1 MLRFAFRNLRAYA
14 PRFVATALAVVV
26 GIGFM
31 AAGLMLTGA
40 MRSALLGS
48 VDRQY
53 AGVDAAVV
61 SLIDFEGVGP
71 GVTPADLDR
80 IRTAPGVAAAA
91 GELTA
96 PVRILDADG
105 ASRTS
110 RTVGRAWIDDPE
122 LNPLQV
128 TSGSAPGGTAP
139 GGIVLD
145 ERTASD
151 LGLGPGDDVTL
162 ATPIGRTTR
171 TVVGLSRFGATDSVD
186 DGGTVSFA
194 PDDALAVL
202 GTEARGWEAVLVR
215 AQPEVTGVDRTLAAE
230 LDGRYRVVDGATLR
244 TERQALTAG
253 VVDILRPVLNGFA
266 WVALFVAGFVIANT
280 FAIVVT
286 QRRQELALVRAIGGT
301 PAQVR
306 RALLAEGVAVGVV
319 ASALG
324 IVAGALLSAG
334 VVWLVDR
341 LGFRLPGA
349 GLSITPLLVVGCMLA
364 GTVVTTLS
372 VLAPA
377 VRAGRTRPVEAM
389 RAGAVDRSGT
399 STLRA
404 VVGGALLG
412 LGLVALLGIRLAGA
426 TSWLLGPGA
435 LALFLGVVVGGP
447 LLARAGA
454 RVLQPV
460 ARRLGLTARLAV
472 DNTVRNPRRTATT
485 ANALVIGLFLVTV
498 VTTSGEA
505 FKSWATG
512 ELDALSASDFIVAS
526 AGAPIDDRVVVAID
540 DVPGVRRTAP
550 VRTTVT
556 VSSTTGQTPVSGADV
571 EVLRETTGLEVVEG
585 SLDEVAAGRAAA
597 VVDFT
602 TLTLGGIGAGTG
614 PGSTDPG
621 STDPGTTGPGGESP
635 FGPGV
640 GLGDAV
646 AVTRP
651 DGTVEAVPV
660 AATLRARIDSLTLG
674 ILVSEETLSE
684 LLGPQPVNLVYV
696 RTEPGAAEEVGVE
709 IDRVVQAFTGIEVV
723 PGNFLG
729 QVVGQVLDF
738 LVAAVNALLGVSVVV
753 ALVGIVNT
761 TTLSIHERRAE
772 LGVVRALGT
781 TRGQVART
789 VVGESVLVAALGT
802 VVGVGCGLLVG
813 WVLVGALGDGTVPFS
828 LNPARTGAIIVVGF
842 LVGVVA
848 SVVPAR
854 RAVRVDVLEAIRAT

>member
-1 MLRFAFRNLRAYA
+1 MLRFAVRNLRAYA

-40 MRSALLGS
+40 MKSALLGS

-53 AGVDAAVV
+53 ASVDAAVV
-61 SLIDFEGVGP
+61 SLIDFEGVSP
-71 GVTPADLDR
+71 GVSPAALEQ
-80 IRTAPGVAAAA
+80 IARTPGVAAAA

-96 PVRILDADG
+96 PVRILGEDG
-105 ASRTS
+105 TTRAS
-110 RTVGRAWIDDPE
+110 RTVGRAWIDDPD
-122 LNPLQV
+122 LNPLEV
-128 TSGSAPGGTAP
+128 TEGTPPTDGVVLDRRTADELDLAPGDT
-139 GGIVLD
+139 
-145 ERTASD
+145 
-151 LGLGPGDDVTL
+151 VTL
-162 ATPIGRTTR
+162 ATPIGRITR
-171 TVVGLSRFGATDSVD
+171 PVVGLSSFGDADSID

-194 PDDALAVL
+194 PDDALQVL

-215 AQPEVTGVDRTLAAE
+215 AEPGTTALDRTLATE
-230 LDGRYRVVDGATLR
+230 LADAYRVVGGADFR

-253 VVDILRPVLNGFA
+253 VVDVLRPVLNGFA

-334 VVWLVDR
+334 VVWLVGR
-341 LGFRLPGA
+341 LGYRLPGA
-349 GLSITPLLVVGCMLA
+349 GLSVTPLLVFGCLAA
-364 GTVVTTLS
+364 GTVVTTVS

-377 VRAGRTRPVEAM
+377 IRAGRTRPVEAM
-389 RAGAVDRSGT
+389 RIGAVDRSGT
-399 STLRA
+399 STARA
-404 VVGGALLG
+404 VVGGTLLALGLACLLG
-412 LGLVALLGIRLAGA
+412 VRLGGW

-435 LALFLGVVVGGP
+435 LVLFGGVIVGGP
-447 LLARAGA
+447 LLARGFA
-454 RVLQPV
+454 VLLRP
-460 ARRLGLTARLAV
+460 ATRPLGLTARLAV

-512 ELDALSASDFIVAS
+512 QLDALSASDFIVAS
-526 AGAPIDDRVVVAID
+526 AGAPIDDEVVEAID
-540 DVPGVRRTAP
+540 GIPGVRRTAP
-550 VRTTVT
+550 VRTTVSAST
-556 VSSTTGQTPVSGADV
+556 TTGQTPVSGADV
-571 EVLRETTGLEVVEG
+571 ELLRETTGLEVVEG
-585 SLDEVAAGRAAA
+585 SLEEVAAGGAAA
-597 VVDFT
+597 VVDFS
-602 TLTLGGIGAGTG
+602 TLTLGSLGGTES
-614 PGSTDPG
+614 GS
-621 STDPGTTGPGGESP
+621 GTTGGGAGGPPGGESP

-651 DGTVEAVPV
+651 DGTVESVPV

-674 ILVSEETLSE
+674 ILVSEETLTD

-696 RTEPGAAEEVGVE
+696 RTEAGAAEDVGVA
-709 IDRVVQAFTGIEVV
+709 IDGVLQDFTGVEVV

-729 QVVGQVLDF
+729 QIVGQVLDF
-738 LVAAVNALLGVSVVV
+738 LVAAVNALLGVSIVV

-761 TTLSIHERRAE
+761 TTLSIHERRSE

-781 TRGQVART
+781 TRGQVARM
-789 VVGESVLVAALGT
+789 VVGESVLVAVLGT
-802 VVGVGCGLLVG
+802 VVGVGCGVLVG
-813 WVLVGALGDGTVPFS
+813 WVLVGALGDGSVPFS
-828 LNPARTGAIIVVGF
+828 LNPARVASIVAAGL

-848 SVVPAR
+848 AVAPAR
-854 RAVRVDVLEAIRAT
+854 RAVRVDVLDAIRAT